1 MIPIYKILD
10 RTTGVFK
17 NIFDVVYHTNFP
29 LCRIANCN
37 MFEIV
42 CFESNYNHNIFIY
55 NFLIEKLKGGGIG
68 DKTEVVLYY
77 LASIVKLPQV
87 KCIFIAKNFIIEH
100 RQLLVDASKNYKN
113 IYHIL
118 EIIKGIMDETVY
130 LSWFDSKED
139 KTKKSGK

>member
-1 MIPIYKILD
+1 MFIFENKLPELSADKLQHKEMIPIYKILD

-42 CFESNYNHNIFIY
+42 CFESNQNHNIFIY
-55 NFLIEKLKGGGIG
+55 NFLIEKLKCGGIG
-68 DKTEVVLYY
+68 DKTEVVLQY

-113 IYHIL
+113 I
-118 EIIKGIMDETVY
+118 
-130 LSWFDSKED
+130 
-139 KTKKSGK
+139 